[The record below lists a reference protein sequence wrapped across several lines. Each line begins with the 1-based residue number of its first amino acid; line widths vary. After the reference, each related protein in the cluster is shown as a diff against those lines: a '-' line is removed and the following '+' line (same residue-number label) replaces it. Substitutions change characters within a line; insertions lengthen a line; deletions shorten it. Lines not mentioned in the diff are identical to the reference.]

1 MKINTYSTVGEFLQ
15 EHSVELIKNETV
27 NQLFLANLIGC
38 EDRQAEGNFIFGSI
52 TDEGQTILLFMNAE
66 PFNLLL
72 STPTTDFDE
81 VAVQLL
87 VGFLLERQIKIR
99 GINASKK
106 LCERFITDFTQRT
119 GHCFN
124 LHLSM
129 DIMELTQLTKHNS
142 SAGLCRNAKLED
154 HPLLVEWN
162 LKFAEEATH
171 EKGDRQAISDKL
183 LQKIAAGTLFVVEN
197 SEHRV
202 VSMAA
207 VSRELINGICIGPVY
222 TDECERGKGYGKTI
236 MIGISEWALQQ
247 GVRFC
252 SLFVDKTNPIS
263 NRVYRSI
270 GYQVVSDQCDY
281 RIINDIEQV

>member
-1 MKINTYSTVGEFLQ
+1 MKLITYSTVGEFLQ
-15 EHSVELIKNETV
+15 EHSGELIKNETV
-27 NQLFLANLIGC
+27 NQLFLANLIGY
-38 EDRQAEGNFIFGSI
+38 EDRQAKGNFIFGSI
-52 TDEGQTILLFMNAE
+52 TNEGRTILLFMNAE

-72 STPTTDFDE
+72 STPTDDIDE
-81 VAVQLL
+81 VAIQLL
-87 VGFLLERQIKIR
+87 IGFLLERQIKIR
-99 GINASKK
+99 GINSSKK

-119 GHCFN
+119 GQHFN

-129 DIMELTQLTKHNS
+129 DIMELTQLTKNTD
-142 SAGLCRNAKLED
+142 SAGLCRKAKPED

-171 EKGDRQAISDKL
+171 ETGDRQAISDKL
-183 LQKIAAGTLFVVEN
+183 LQKISAGTMFVVEN

-222 TDECERGKGYGKTI
+222 TDECERGKGYGKTV
-236 MIGISEWALQQ
+236 MIGISKWALQN
-247 GVRFC
+247 GYRFC

-263 NRVYRSI
+263 NQVYRSI

-281 RIINDIEQV
+281 RIINNMKQV

>member
-1 MKINTYSTVGEFLQ
+1 MKLITYSTVGEFLQ
-15 EHSVELIKNETV
+15 EHSGELIKNETV
-27 NQLFLANLIGC
+27 NQLFLANLIGY
-38 EDRQAEGNFIFGSI
+38 EDRQAKGNFIFGSI
-52 TDEGQTILLFMNAE
+52 TNEGRTILLFMNAE

-72 STPTTDFDE
+72 STPTDDIDE
-81 VAVQLL
+81 VAIQLL
-87 VGFLLERQIKIR
+87 IGFLLERQIKIR
-99 GINASKK
+99 GINSSKK

-119 GHCFN
+119 GQHFN

-129 DIMELTQLTKHNS
+129 DIMELTQLTKNTD
-142 SAGLCRNAKLED
+142 SAGLCRKAKPED

-171 EKGDRQAISDKL
+171 ETGDRQAISDKL
-183 LQKIAAGTLFVVEN
+183 LQKISAGTMFVVEN

-207 VSRELINGICIGPVY
+207 VSRELKNGICIGPVY
-222 TDECERGKGYGKTI
+222 TDECERGKGYGKTV
-236 MIGISEWALQQ
+236 MIGISKWALQN
-247 GVRFC
+247 GYRFC

-263 NRVYRSI
+263 NQVYRSI

-281 RIINDIEQV
+281 RIINNMKQV